1 MRVSWTEQ
9 LFSTERYFLNGFL
22 INAEFTYLDLEDRP
36 MCTRERVTEN
46 WLESCAVLGRYHEG
60 MGGCAMN
67 VTQLMVVGSASGS
80 IAHADARCTA
90 ASALLEQ
97 P

>member
-1 MRVSWTEQ
+1 
-9 LFSTERYFLNGFL
+9 
-22 INAEFTYLDLEDRP
+22 
-36 MCTRERVTEN
+36 
-46 WLESCAVLGRYHEG
+46 
-60 MGGCAMN
+60 MN